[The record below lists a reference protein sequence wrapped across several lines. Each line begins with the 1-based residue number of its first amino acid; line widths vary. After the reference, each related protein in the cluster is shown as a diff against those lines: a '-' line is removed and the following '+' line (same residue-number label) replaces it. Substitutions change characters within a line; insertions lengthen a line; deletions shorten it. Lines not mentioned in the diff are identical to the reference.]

1 MNARPDPN
9 LPTYVAP
16 TYARSIVLKRKISG
30 PTRSLRGD
38 QFLSRGFSVHETV
51 RVHGV
56 PKAATPA
63 IGARDVSREVSVA
76 S

>member
-1 MNARPDPN
+1 MTLTRGEGRAGGADRNGLQIQAGM
-9 LPTYVAP
+9 
-16 TYARSIVLKRKISG
+16 SCSG
-30 PTRSLRGD
+30 
-38 QFLSRGFSVHETV
+38 SRQRQWV

>member
-1 MNARPDPN
+1 MDKVIREGAVRVGVD
-9 LPTYVAP
+9 L
-16 TYARSIVLKRKISG
+16 
-30 PTRSLRGD
+30 
-38 QFLSRGFSVHETV
+38 VH
-51 RVHGV
+51 VHGV

>member
-1 MNARPDPN
+1 MTDGTAREIRVVIPFPD
-9 LPTYVAP
+9 
-16 TYARSIVLKRKISG
+16 R
-30 PTRSLRGD
+30 RGRTFGRAS
-38 QFLSRGFSVHETV
+38 QRAAELVVYFEV
-51 RVHGV
+51 RVHGI